1 MPAPPLWASSLELAD
16 AVNTIATQ
24 HDLTLEERRWALE
37 VLGGIIATGETS
49 HVRCLQRVADA
60 IAAGHDRLAEI
71 AQECSTRAGASIYR
85 GTGSKPVTQEVL
97 RWDQEA

>member
-1 MPAPPLWASSLELAD
+1 MPITD
-16 AVNTIATQ
+16 
-24 HDLTLEERRWALE
+24 TLIPDP
-37 VLGGIIATGETS
+37 VLDSRTE
-49 HVRCLQRVADA
+49 ADA

-71 AQECSTRAGASIYR
+71 AQECSTRAGASTYR

>member
-1 MPAPPLWASSLELAD
+1 MGA
-16 AVNTIATQ
+16 
-24 HDLTLEERRWALE
+24 R

-71 AQECSTRAGASIYR
+71 AQDAQRVQALQFTAEPGRNR
-85 GTGSKPVTQEVL
+85 
-97 RWDQEA
+97 